1 MSKDHYA
8 VLLRQMGAETPEYEN
23 VELPPLNESDRKFE
37 WIGLQKEAFRQ
48 DMSRS
53 PIFEAYYGGH
63 DATAP
68 LYKPSL
74 PEWIVRH
81 DDYKQVDQIIRE
93 QRLSQALNE
102 QPNTRSNEQIQLLSM
117 FLQDVWATAEELGS
131 IGVREIAK
139 TAGFSQVK
147 RGDCVVREGEPGL
160 AFYIIVS
167 GSLDVVKRNQRV
179 ATLGS
184 GSSFGEAALGVGAPP
199 RNASL
204 VCVSDEA
211 ELLVLHKVD
220 YDAIMKDFQNAQHL
234 RAFRCIKK
242 VPLFAHWSRTRLNHL
257 CGRLRWHHF
266 KKGDVV
272 IKQGD
277 PCENIYFIIDGS
289 CEVSK
294 DIYVRNRNTWPTGIK
309 SWVTKTYTDTI
320 TVALMDLGPDAY
332 FGEKGILENSLRA
345 ATVTATKDSDV
356 VSLDRLAFIDLLQR
370 GHSIPNVPDN
380 LGYATEAEII
390 SIVNA
395 TTDHDDE
402 HHFPSSNKKKV
413 FAPLLKN
420 RHLEAASTVGL
431 LSTSLSQKKLLSH
444 ARAIDRSELGPFAAP
459 DAAHEQQ
466 RASVVSGS
474 NEGQDCPESSFDGS
488 ILANKRIPTWERKG
502 HQVERAKLDLD
513 ARLRHHKR
521 LLKHSNHHQ
530 KQDSTENEARSTPT
544 LAARSSLHSLPQ
556 FFDSHATT
564 VTSRPATS
572 STPNYP
578 AIITQRSTRRL
589 AGYANRTPPRHGDP
603 PTPSDRRATA
613 AAAARSSATQ
623 NSHFMDIIASSSL
636 KPPAVLVGSSG
647 EQL

>member
-1 MSKDHYA
+1 
-8 VLLRQMGAETPEYEN
+8 MGAETPEYKS
-23 VELPPLNESDRKFE
+23 VDLPPLRGHESASKFE
-37 WIGLQKEAFRQ
+37 WVGLQKEAFRQ
-48 DMSRS
+48 QLSRS

-63 DATAP
+63 DAAAP

-102 QPNTRSNEQIQLLSM
+102 QPNARSAEQIQLLSM

-139 TAGFSQVK
+139 TAGFTSVK
-147 RGDCVVREGEPGL
+147 RGERVVREGDNGT
-160 AFYIIVS
+160 AFFIIVS
-167 GSLDVVKRNQRV
+167 GALDVVKRNQRV

-184 GSSFGEAALGVGAPP
+184 GSSFGEAALGIGAPK

-211 ELLVLHKVD
+211 ELLVLHKAD

-277 PCENIYFIIDGS
+277 PCENIYFIIDGN

-309 SWVTKTYTDTI
+309 SWVTKTYTDTV

-356 VSLDRLAFIDLLQR
+356 VSLDRLAFIELLQR

-390 SIVNA
+390 SIINA
-395 TTDHDDE
+395 TTDHDDG
-402 HHFPSSNKKKV
+402 FQTSTKKKV
-413 FAPLLKN
+413 LAPNLKS

-431 LSTSLSQKKLLSH
+431 LSSSMSQRNLLSH
-444 ARAIDRSELGPFAAP
+444 ARSMDRSEPLAAA
-459 DAAHEQQ
+459 DEQQ
-466 RASVVSGS
+466 RASVVGT
-474 NEGQDCPESSFDGS
+474 EGQETPENNSLSS
-488 ILANKRIPTWERKG
+488 IIANKRIPTWERKG

-521 LLKHSNHHQ
+521 LLKHHHQ
-530 KQDSTENEARSTPT
+530 KQDISENEPRSIQSPSARF
-544 LAARSSLHSLPQ
+544 SLQTLPQ
-556 FFDSHATT
+556 FVDSHATT
-564 VTSRPATS
+564 LTARPATS
-572 STPNYP
+572 STPNHT

-589 AGYANRTPPRHGDP
+589 GGYRTPPRHGD
-603 PTPSDRRATA
+603 T
-613 AAAARSSATQ
+613 
-623 NSHFMDIIASSSL
+623 HFMDLISSSSL
-636 KPPAVLVGSSG
+636 VTA
-647 EQL
+647 